1 MSEKNIFI
9 KFILKTIL
17 TLFIT
22 FLALF
27 VSGKFW
33 ASKGYNFNERLF
45 AELEKSVI
53 DTLYMTFTST
63 ILAFFIGSGLAI
75 LLILTR
81 KNGLMPNRTI
91 YSTLDVVVNTLR
103 SFPFLILIVVL
114 FPFTKFLI
122 GTSIGTTAAIVP
134 LTIGSAP
141 FIARLIENALL
152 EVDSGIIEAAKSFG
166 ASKAQIIFRV
176 MFVEALPSIIN
187 AITLTLIVIIGFT
200 AMAGTVGGGGLGDV
214 AIRFGFQRFRPDI
227 MTYTVIILIVIVQII
242 QSAGDTLYKV
252 TKK

>member
-1 MSEKNIFI
+1 MNN
-9 KFILKTIL
+9 KTIFFKFTIKTIF

-22 FLALF
+22 ALVLF

-45 AELEKSVI
+45 SELQKSVI

-63 ILAFFIGSGLAI
+63 LLAFIIGSALAI

-81 KNGLMPNRTI
+81 KDGLMPNKAI
-91 YSTLDVVVNTLR
+91 YSMLDVVVNTLR

-152 EVDSGIIEAAKSFG
+152 EVGSDIIEAAKSFG